1 MWKNLFWKFRIL
13 ACVFLTFFI
22 FLSGGAKLTAKAGKR
37 LQDPG
42 EKLVV
47 VIDPGHGG
55 ENHGTTENGYLEKS
69 MNMTTAMAMY
79 DELCRFEGIE
89 VYMTHTDDR
98 DLSLKDRAKYA
109 AEKEADLLISL
120 HYNASETH
128 LLYGS
133 EAWISLEPE
142 YHAYGYQFATVA
154 MRELRDMGMN
164 LRGIKTKP
172 NSRGEDYYGVIR
184 EAVALGIPAVI
195 LEHCHVDHPEDSLHC
210 DTEEEKKAFG
220 VADAHAVAKYY
231 GLKSSSLGV
240 DYSDYPDTLPDISLT
255 ESVVRAGYDASAP
268 DSCTATVSEAFYDED
283 RVLVKVSAFDKE
295 SNLIYYSFSLD
306 GGDTFSK
313 IMPWPEGDILTGE
326 FENSF
331 LMELEIPDGTSPK
344 ICFRAYNPYDVYTDS
359 NVLTFPQEFR
369 RPESAPEEI
378 SGETQDLESASDF
391 TSDSDAVPAGG
402 SDTREKKQAVEV
414 FLSVLEVCIPMVFAV
429 FLLLLG
435 IYLVKKNTENGR
447 DRTGRK
453 KGSE

>member
-1 MWKNLFWKFRIL
+1 MGSFDCMKKLFILSYRIL
-13 ACVFLTFFI
+13 ACAFLAFFVFLWEGET
-22 FLSGGAKLTAKAGKR
+22 LTAKAGKR
-37 LQDPG
+37 LQDIG

-55 ENHGTTENGYLEKS
+55 ENLGTTENGYLEKS
-69 MNMTTAMAMY
+69 MNMTTALSMY
-79 DELCRFEGIE
+79 EELSMFEGIE
-89 VYMTHTDDR
+89 VYLTHTDDR

-109 AEKEADLLISL
+109 AAKGADLLISL

-133 EAWISLEPE
+133 EAWISLQPG

-172 NSRGEDYYGVIR
+172 NSKGEDYYGVIR

-220 VADAHAVAKYY
+220 VADAHAVAKYF

-240 DYSDYPDTLPDISLT
+240 DYSNYPDTLPEISPT
-255 ESVVRAGYDASAP
+255 ESVGRAGYDMTAP
-268 DSCTATVSEAFYDED
+268 DSCTVTVSEAFYSED
-283 RVLVKVSAFDKE
+283 RVLVKVSACDKE

-306 GGDTFSK
+306 GGGTFSK

-331 LMELEIPDGTSPK
+331 LIELEIPDGTSPE
-344 ICFRAYNPYDVYTDS
+344 ICFRVYNPFDVFTDS
-359 NVLTFPQEFR
+359 NVLSFPQEFR
-369 RPESAPEEI
+369 RQESAPEEI
-378 SGETQDLESASDF
+378 YGETQEPEPASDF
-391 TSDSDAVPAGG
+391 SAVPAGG
-402 SDTREKKQAVEV
+402 LETREKKQTVEV
-414 FLSVLEVCIPMVFAV
+414 FLSVLKICILAVLAV

-435 IYLVKKNTENGR
+435 VYFVKKNTENGR
-447 DRTGRK
+447 DRTGR
-453 KGSE
+453 